1 MNKYLKMVFKT
12 EEDKKVSIRVTAPE
26 ENLDA
31 QEVKAVMDLIIQK
44 NAIFTNSG
52 DLVAIDSAVIVETS
66 TTDLELE

>member
-1 MNKYLKMVFKT
+1 MDKYLKMVFKT

>member
-26 ENLDA
+26 EDLGA
-31 QEVKAVMDLIIQK
+31 QEVKAVMDLVIEK
-44 NAIFTNSG
+44 NAIFTKSG

>member
-1 MNKYLKMVFKT
+1 MDKYLKMVFKT

-26 ENLDA
+26 EDLDA
-31 QEVKAVMDLIIQK
+31 QEVKAVMDLVIQK

>member
-1 MNKYLKMVFKT
+1 MDKYLKMVFKT

-26 ENLDA
+26 EDLGA
-31 QEVKAVMDLIIQK
+31 QEVKAVMDLVIEK
-44 NAIFTNSG
+44 NAIFTKSG